1 MANVQLLLSVVVL
14 TFVTIQIDSKSKCGY
29 SWSKSFLRRHNQ
41 YRSKHGVGKLT
52 LDDNIGTFAQPYA
65 EKLVKLGKLV
75 HRHQKNYSE
84 NLFYMGGAKLQAT
97 MVVDSWYNEV
107 KYYKSFN
114 KEPRVMSSKWL
125 HFTALIWKN
134 TTRVGVGCARS
145 GKKTYVVANYWPH
158 GNIMRHFKDN
168 VLPKK

>member
-84 NLFYMGGAKLQAT
+84 NLFYMG
-97 MVVDSWYNEV
+97 
-107 KYYKSFN
+107 
-114 KEPRVMSSKWL
+114 EPRVMSSKWL